1 MQGCKDRCLVSIQL
15 SDERNINKYLQFV
28 FMYKINKFRST

>member
-1 MQGCKDRCLVSIQL
+1 MQGCKDRCPVSIQL
-15 SDERNINKYLQFV
+15 SDKRNINKYLQFL